1 MGLLSPSED
10 ESPEGLEPQP
20 GLDQLGAL
28 VERVRAAGIT
38 VNVAVSPPPGPLP
51 PGVDLTAYRVVQ
63 EALTNTLKHASGAAA
78 TVTIGHQDDWLEI
91 EVTDT
96 GGEPGAESGTGEGRG
111 LIGLRERLA
120 VYGGT
125 LEARRTIAGGYR
137 VRARIPWTAT

>member
-1 MGLLSPSED
+1 MGLLSASDED
-10 ESPEGLEPQP
+10 ERPDGLEPQP

-38 VNVAVSPPPGPLP
+38 VSVAMSPPPGPLP

-63 EALTNTLKHASGAAA
+63 EALTNTIKHADGAAA
-78 TVTIGHQDDWLEI
+78 SVAIGYDGDWLEI

-96 GGEPGAESGTGEGRG
+96 GGTPGTGTGAGRG

-125 LEARRTIAGGYR
+125 LETGRLLGGGFRLKAR
-137 VRARIPWTAT
+137 VPWTAA